1 MKSSKDVLLLLVV
14 LIGAAGAGMWVLQMD
29 AQVTPAQEQVAPD
42 VAESGSA
49 SILYQPNR
57 EDGNGRSLNH
67 TQIKKQFEEIIN
79 DFLQDLDTSM
89 GQYRKKRQAVQDIIK
104 PESMYPYD
112 YVQENDIFARTLMA
126 EMEVSMDAMV
136 DQFEKTDNEMTAL
149 LSRMRPDD
157 ANALLRE
164 WKSTKKKQLDEYVS
178 FLIGSARFLICIVS
192 CSRFMSNQGAYTV
205 DLDNGSVAFADRQLQ
220 NAYDDAKHRSEELLL
235 RGSDL

>member
-178 FLIGSARFLICIVS
+178 FFDRERQIF
-192 CSRFMSNQGAYTV
+192 
-205 DLDNGSVAFADRQLQ
+205 DLYRVMLEIYVESGGV
-220 NAYDDAKHRSEELLL
+220 Y
-235 RGSDL
+235 RGS